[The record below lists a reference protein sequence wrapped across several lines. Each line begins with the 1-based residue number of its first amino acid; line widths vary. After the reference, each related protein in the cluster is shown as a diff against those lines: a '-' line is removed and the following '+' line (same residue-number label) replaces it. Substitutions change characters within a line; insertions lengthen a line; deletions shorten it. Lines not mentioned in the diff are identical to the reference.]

1 MNWIQGIGRIF
12 IQDIH
17 EAIAESVPVA
27 IAIRVLLDAFADR
40 IAVFNDCIGHSLLI
54 GIWPAGFR
62 IYFVDIAEGR
72 QRIGYFDAPLGHC
85 AGKMVHILDPIL
97 FSANL
102 KVTIQQIG
110 INDRGIAQK
119 AISSITSS
127 DNMAISP
134 FVSMFSLH
142 IAPNTLIVNTLF
154 VLMSIIST

>member
-85 AGKMVHILDPIL
+85 AGKMVHFRYLRLPETH
-97 FSANL
+97 N
-102 KVTIQQIG
+102 QIV
-110 INDRGIAQK
+110 QVLL
-119 AISSITSS
+119 SIGGGG
-127 DNMAISP
+127 
-134 FVSMFSLH
+134 
-142 IAPNTLIVNTLF
+142 LIV
-154 VLMSIIST
+154 IIHSFLEVPGLQKLRADFQ